1 MEKYSLKSAVHNNNE
16 EQNKMN
22 SDTRVRYAR
31 LKKGLTQQE
40 LADKLNVTKQT
51 VYKYENGLVKTIPY
65 DIVMKM
71 GEILDTNPAYL
82 MGFENNDCR
91 KTVGVDDDLGEMLN
105 FALRYAIGRGT
116 YSSMSVPA
124 YITPL
129 IPNLTNRTLVVMA
142 RDIVARKNEPFA
154 GDEPYGDPEIDKPA
168 WIKLLVDI
176 REELR
181 KRGINE

>member
-1 MEKYSLKSAVHNNNE
+1 
-16 EQNKMN
+16 MN

-129 IPNLTNRTLVVMA
+129 IPNLTNRTLVVMT